1 MAALPI
7 FFVTYWFSCLQS
19 THRPGERTVRRLKL
33 SKALTIPDTTTIAD
47 ACRRMA
53 ARRVDAALLTDSNA
67 LLCGIV
73 TDKDI
78 ALRVIAEGRS
88 VDDTPVSAVMTRN
101 PLFVNIDTSAVE
113 ALQKMVTGRFRHLPV
128 VENNEVVALLD
139 ITKCLYDAI
148 ARMERAA
155 EKGNAIA
162 AAVEGV
168 EREFGNTISA
178 PSTFIDTLRE
188 RMFRPTLATLVGDQ
202 SRVAIATPGDS
213 VFAAAKQMREA
224 KSSAVI
230 VTNESSS
237 KPLGIL
243 TTKDILLRVVAMNRS
258 PNETPISQVMTA
270 SPECAVLDTTVVDAL
285 HIMHDGKF
293 LHLPIVDRD
302 GNVVACVDV
311 IQLTHGAV
319 ATAVGNAGSA
329 AEAASNMMQK
339 FWDSTL
345 ALDAAEDEDETRQ
358 GGFVYDSE
366 ISHPNGLRGGAQ
378 VDHVFSFKMED
389 LKGRVHRFSCGT
401 ESLTELVVAV
411 AGRLGSDFDPDNPP
425 SVLYEDD
432 EKDKVLLNSDED
444 LAAAVSFARTTGLKS
459 LKLVFDFSEAP
470 TENLRKAS
478 KEVKNERSGST
489 TTSRYIRNVVL
500 VTAVACVAGAALYHS
515 KYREQVE
522 ASLEPLRKY
531 FRRPPHHRLA

>member
-1 MAALPI
+1 MVSTSL
-7 FFVTYWFSCLQS
+7 FFIAYWFSCLQS

-188 RMFRPTLATLVGDQ
+188 RMFRPTLSTLVGDQ
-202 SRVAIATPGDS
+202 SRVAIAAPGDS
-213 VFAAAKQMREA
+213 VFAAAKQMKEA

-243 TTKDILLRVVAMNRS
+243 TTKDILLRVVAMNRT
-258 PNETPISQVMTA
+258 PDETPISQVMTA
-270 SPECAVLDTTVVDAL
+270 SPECAALDTTVVDAL

-345 ALDAAEDEDETRQ
+345 ALDAAEDEDETS
-358 GGFVYDSE
+358 VYDSE

-522 ASLEPLRKY
+522 ASSEPLRKY
-531 FRRPPHHRLA
+531 FRRLPHHRPA